1 MHILVQLV
9 KQVLLSFLT
18 LFVKSNRS
26 TITLFC
32 IRLSETLAVSE
43 RCMAK
48 TPLYMAPLF
57 LPNTDDRYALFFL
70 DQDVCGFQ
78 KSRAIQRQS
87 VSTDIK
93 RSFVT
98 VHLASLKISA
108 PVTASAFE

>member
-18 LFVKSNRS
+18 LFVKSNRP
-26 TITLFC
+26 TITLLC
-32 IRLSETLAVSE
+32 IRLSETLAVLE

-48 TPLYMAPLF
+48 TPLYMASLF

-78 KSRAIQRQS
+78 EEPCHSNAECVNRHKAFVCSCAAGFIE
-87 VSTDIK
+87 DIGSCNGK
-93 RSFVT
+93 C
-98 VHLASLKISA
+98 I
-108 PVTASAFE
+108 